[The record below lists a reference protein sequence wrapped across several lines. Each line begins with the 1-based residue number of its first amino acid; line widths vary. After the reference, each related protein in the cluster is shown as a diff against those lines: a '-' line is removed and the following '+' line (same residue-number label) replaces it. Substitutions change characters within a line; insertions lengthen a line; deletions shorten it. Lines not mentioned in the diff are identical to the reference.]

1 MLKVADVAQQLNC
14 AVSTVYALVES
25 GRLPC
30 HRIGCGRGAVRV
42 SDEDLA
48 AYLNQSRSLP
58 TVAAPAPEPNRRV
71 KLKHLRI
78 K

>member
-1 MLKVADVAQQLNC
+1 MLKVADIAKRLNC

-42 SDEDLA
+42 SDEDLS
-48 AYLNQSRSLP
+48 AYLDQSRSLS
-58 TVAAPAPEPNRRV
+58 TVAAPATEPNRRV